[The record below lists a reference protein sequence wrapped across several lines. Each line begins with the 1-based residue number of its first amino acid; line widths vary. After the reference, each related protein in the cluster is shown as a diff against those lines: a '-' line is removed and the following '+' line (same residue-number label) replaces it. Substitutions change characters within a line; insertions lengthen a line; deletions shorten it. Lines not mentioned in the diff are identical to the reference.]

1 MIHAISDSFHSIT
14 NGHLTLDF
22 SEHNVLHA
30 IKHGTVMLN
39 LYSPSEF
46 ESALSNIYL
55 RTHHEETIEFTP
67 LMHFNKA
74 MRTYRNDEGLVVW
87 ETKTDAFS
95 ASVVI
100 SFAAD
105 SEKLYFTTQVE
116 NLSASTMT
124 YDLVFGQDLALADEG
139 AVKSNECYVSQY
151 LDHQVFENKEEGYV
165 VCSRQNLPQSTGNPC
180 TQIGSLTDRVVG
192 YSTDGYQFFG
202 KSYRFDSQPE
212 ALFQEQLE
220 SFKLQFEMGYIALQT
235 EKVSLLA
242 SEVKESVFYID
253 FGSNLPLSNVSEAKE
268 LNQLRNE
275 YLQPNRI
282 CASEQSLIHFYLD
295 TSNRVVGED
304 FSLPEVETFFSSEQ
318 RFSEENHGQLLSFFY
333 GDKQGESRYVTLAGK
348 ERLLER
354 STGHMVSTGNNQ
366 NFENAVMSSTHCMYG
381 VFNSHIVLGNTSF
394 NKLLGVE
401 RTSLNMFK
409 FSGQR
414 IWVKEGEEY
423 RILTMPSAYE
433 IGLNFSRWLYKYQG
447 GYIIVTS
454 FSSQEQTAVQLD
466 IETQGLSDALD
477 IVITN
482 QLLMGNNENENDVTV
497 TCEGNTFRIDGNN
510 ELVGS
515 TYPEMSYVMSASDFL
530 TDVSTIVCKGS
541 TRYLLLSGS
550 VTDKA
555 SLTISGTLD
564 GKTGPDTIALDF
576 DKEVKAYQAAQN
588 GLLNQFHV
596 EFEHDAYNAQK
607 LNDTMQWFTHNALVH
622 YATPHGL
629 EQYSG
634 AAWGTRDVSQGPFEL
649 FMSMQRYDRV
659 VDLLETIYSHQH
671 IETGTWPQWFMF
683 DKYSKIQQEDCHG
696 DIVVWPLKA
705 IADYITTTGDIDVL
719 NREVPYTSIENDFAF
734 TDEKYTIFAHI
745 ERQIKHIF
753 DNLVPGTH
761 LSCYGDGDWD
771 DTLQPANQSLRE
783 NMVSGWTIPLTL
795 QSLKTLTKALN
806 PHEQYGDFV
815 NLISE
820 LTINMEVDYNK
831 LLVKDGVIAGFIHL
845 PNKDVSKVE
854 YLLHPSDEKTGIKYR
869 LLPASR
875 SIISETF
882 SKEMAES
889 HMNIIEEN
897 LVHPDGVRL
906 MEKMAE
912 YNGGKQSYFK
922 RAELAANLGREVG
935 LQYCHA
941 HIRFIEALCKMGK
954 ADKVLE
960 NLYKIVPVGIQ
971 QAVPNAEVRQSNAY
985 FSSSDGKFN
994 DRYEAY
1000 RDFDK
1005 LKSGDV
1011 AVKGGW
1017 RIYSSGPGIYINQV
1031 ISNVLGV
1038 RYENDSLILDPIIAK
1053 SMGKVSLDFTLYG
1066 KPCKLHI
1073 VPQEGEFTP
1082 KRIELNGNDIEVL
1095 LTSNAYRTGGAKIE
1109 KTILNRMLGDESN
1122 QLTVWL

>member
-1 MIHAISDSFHSIT
+1 MIHAISDSFHSIS

-22 SEHNVLHA
+22 SEQNVLHT

-55 RTHHEETIEFTP
+55 RTHNEDTIEFTP

-74 MRTYRNDEGLVVW
+74 MRTYRNEAGLVVW
-87 ETKTDAFS
+87 ETKTDAFC
-95 ASVVI
+95 ASVII
-100 SFAAD
+100 SFAVD
-105 SEKLYFTTQVE
+105 SGKLYFTTSVE
-116 NLSASTMT
+116 NVSASTMA
-124 YDLVFGQDLALADEG
+124 YDLVFGQDVALADEG

-151 LDHQVFENKEEGYV
+151 LDHQVFETKEEGYV

-180 TQIGSLTDRVVG
+180 TQIGSLTDKVVG

-202 KSYRFDSQPE
+202 KNYRFEAQPE

-220 SFKLQFEMGYIALQT
+220 NFKLQFEMGYIALQT
-235 EKVSLLA
+235 EKVSLSA

-253 FGSNLPLSNVSEAKE
+253 FGTDLPLSNVSEAKA
-268 LNQLRNE
+268 LNQLRKE

-282 CASEQSLIHFYLD
+282 CVSEQSLIDFYLD
-295 TSNRVVGED
+295 TSNSVVGDD
-304 FSLPEVETFFSSEQ
+304 FSLAEVETFFSKER
-318 RFSEENHGQLLSFFY
+318 RFSEENQGHLLSFFY
-333 GDKQGESRYVTLAGK
+333 GDTQGESRYVTLAGK

-414 IWVKEGEEY
+414 VWVKEGEEY

-433 IGLNFSRWLYKYQG
+433 IGLNFSRWIYKYQG
-447 GYIIVTS
+447 GYIIITS
-454 FSSQEQTAVQLD
+454 FSSQEQIAVQLD
-466 IETQGLSDALD
+466 VETQGLSGALD
-477 IVITN
+477 ILITN

-510 ELVGS
+510 ELVGA

-530 TDVSTIVCKGS
+530 TDVSTIVCKES
-541 TRYLLLSGS
+541 TRYLLLKGS
-550 VTDKA
+550 VAGKA

-564 GKTGPDTIALDF
+564 GQTDIDTTALDF
-576 DKEVKAYQAAQN
+576 DTEVKAYQAAQN

-596 EFEHDAYNAQK
+596 EFENDAYNAQK

-659 VDLLETIYSHQH
+659 IDLLDTIYSHQH

-719 NREVPYTSIENDFAF
+719 NREVPYTSIDNGFAF
-734 TDEKYTIFAHI
+734 TDEKYTIFAHV

-795 QSLKTLTKALN
+795 QSLKTLTKALS
-806 PHEQYGDFV
+806 PHKVYGDFV
-815 NLISE
+815 NV
-820 LTINMEVDYNK
+820 INDLATKMEADYNK

-845 PNKDVSKVE
+845 PNKDVNKVE

-971 QAVPNAEVRQSNAY
+971 QAVPNAEIRQSNAY

-1031 ISNVLGV
+1031 MSNVLGV
-1038 RYENDSLILDPIIAK
+1038 RYENDSLVLDPVIAK
-1053 SMGKVSLDFTLYG
+1053 TMGKVSLDFTLYG
-1066 KPCKLHI
+1066 KSCKLNI
-1073 VPQEGEFTP
+1073 LPEQGEFTP
-1082 KRIELNGNDIEVL
+1082 KRIELNGNNVAVF
-1095 LTSNAYRTGGAKIE
+1095 LTTNAYRTGGAKVDKSI
-1109 KTILNRMLGDESN
+1109 INSMLTEGSN